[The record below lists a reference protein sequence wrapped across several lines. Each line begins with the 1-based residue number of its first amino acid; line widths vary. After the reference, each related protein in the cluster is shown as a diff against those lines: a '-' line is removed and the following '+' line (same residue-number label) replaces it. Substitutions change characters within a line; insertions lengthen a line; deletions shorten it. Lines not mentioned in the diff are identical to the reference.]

1 MLKKG
6 DIEMISYRT
15 SVVFTLLI
23 IFLAT
28 LSFAGQ
34 NANATVELDLYAEV
48 PTTTSNSGNDTLTG
62 IGPDTDI
69 YVKVYLKNVSNL
81 FIYEVKLLIDSN
93 KLTWVKYDDL
103 PFKTSME
110 NEVNILNT
118 NLAAPAATGTDN
130 YTVGTTEDI
139 YRVINMGGFVL
150 GHSSTFAADS
160 IAPDGEGLAGV
171 IKLTTTSSFT
181 TSDKAEIIVKQLRA
195 QDNVTGTL
203 EICLPY
209 YDFAGFINQDIEGKE
224 ALNTEIDN
232 SVVTDTSTVETEFI
246 DNSAI
251 SIKFTAGT
259 DNAGK
264 TITMNSMGPKLSTA
278 HAADTSKA
286 KISRAAAFYEIESD
300 HDTTETFTATIIV
313 NFTSANVINA
323 GLTNTATDIG
333 KLVLAYWEDPPGRW
347 MRVETTIDPVNMT
360 ATAAI
365 SHFSLWAL
373 VDINDPNV
381 VPVEL
386 MSLSARTSAKN
397 EVVVE
402 WATASETNNYG
413 FYIERSLDN
422 VNFEEIG
429 FIKGAGDS
437 EYENTYSFTDKETNG
452 VGVYYYRLK
461 QVDFDGTYEY
471 SSVISASIKAPNSYS
486 LYQAYPNPF
495 NPSATIKFDLKES
508 GLVKLS
514 VYNSLGQVVNTLI
527 NNELDAGQHEIMFN
541 AGRLASG
548 IYFYKLEVNGFTAVK
563 KMMLIK

>member
-1 MLKKG
+1 
-6 DIEMISYRT
+6 
-15 SVVFTLLI
+15 
-23 IFLAT
+23 
-28 LSFAGQ
+28 
-34 NANATVELDLYAEV
+34 
-48 PTTTSNSGNDTLTG
+48 
-62 IGPDTDI
+62 
-69 YVKVYLKNVSNL
+69 
-81 FIYEVKLLIDSN
+81 
-93 KLTWVKYDDL
+93 
-103 PFKTSME
+103 ME

-118 NLAAPAATGTDN
+118 NLAAPAASPTDN

-139 YRVINMGGFVL
+139 YRVINLGGFVL
-150 GHSSTFAADS
+150 GSSSVFTDS

-203 EICLPY
+203 EISLPY
-209 YDFAGFINQDIEGKE
+209 YDFAGFINQDITGKE
-224 ALNTEIDN
+224 PLNIPIDN
-232 SVVTDTSTVETEFI
+232 SVATNTSTVVTEFI

-251 SIKFTAGT
+251 SIEFTAGT
-259 DNAGK
+259 ANAGE
-264 TITMNSMGPKLSTA
+264 TVTMNSMGPQLPAA

-286 KISRAAAFYEIESD
+286 KISRAAAFYEITST
-300 HDTTETFTATIIV
+300 HDTTDTFTATIII

-323 GLTNTATDIG
+323 GLTNTATDIN
-333 KLVLAYWEDPPGRW
+333 KLVLAYFDEATNLW

-365 SHFSLWAL
+365 TSFSLWAL
-373 VDINDPNV
+373 VDIGDPNV

-397 EVVVE
+397 EVVIE

-429 FIKGAGDS
+429 FVKGAGDS
-437 EYENTYSFTDKETNG
+437 EYENTYSFTDKETNS

-471 SSVISASIKAPNSYS
+471 SGVISASIKAPNSYS

-495 NPSATIKFDLKES
+495 NPSATIKFDLKEN
-508 GLVKLS
+508 GLVKLT
-514 VYNSLGQVVNTLI
+514 VYNTLGQVVNTLI
-527 NNELDAGQHEIMFN
+527 NKELDAGQHEAIFN
-541 AGRLASG
+541 ADRLASG

>member
-1 MLKKG
+1 
-6 DIEMISYRT
+6 MISYRT
-15 SVVFTLLI
+15 SVVFMLLI

-34 NANATVELDLYAEV
+34 NADATVELDLYTAA
-48 PTTTSNSGNDTLTG
+48 PTTTSNSGNNSLTG
-62 IGPDTDI
+62 IGPNTDI
-69 YVKVYLKNVSNL
+69 YVKVYLKDVSNL
-81 FIYEVKLLIDSN
+81 FLYEVKLLIDSN
-93 KLTWVKYDDL
+93 KLTWVKYGTEAV
-103 PFKTSME
+103 KASME

-118 NLAAPAATGTDN
+118 NLVSPAASSTDN

-139 YRVINMGGFVL
+139 YRVINMSGFVL
-150 GHSSTFAADS
+150 GQSSTFAADS

-181 TSDKAEIIVKQLRA
+181 TSDKAEIIVKQLKTE
-195 QDNVTGTL
+195 DNVTGSP
-203 EICLPY
+203 EICMPY
-209 YDFAGFINQDIEGKE
+209 YDFAGFINQDITGKE
-224 ALNTEIDN
+224 ALNTAVDN
-232 SVVTDTSTVETEFI
+232 SVATNTSTIETEFI
-246 DNSAI
+246 DNSSI
-251 SIKFTAGT
+251 SIEFTAGT
-259 DNAGK
+259 VNTGK
-264 TITMNSMGPKLSTA
+264 TITMNSMGPQLPTA
-278 HAADTSKA
+278 QAADTNKA
-286 KISRAAAFYEIESD
+286 AIESRAAAFYEITSD
-300 HDTTETFTATIIV
+300 HDSTDTFAATIV
-313 NFTSANVINA
+313 VSFTSANVINA
-323 GLTNTATDIG
+323 GLTNTTTDIN
-333 KLVLAYWEDPPGRW
+333 KLVLAYFDEATNMW
-347 MRVETTIDPVNMT
+347 MRVATTIDPVNMT
-360 ATAAI
+360 ATASI

-402 WATASETNNYG
+402 WATATETNNYG

-429 FIKGAGDS
+429 FVKGAGDS
-437 EYENTYSFTDKETNG
+437 EYENAYSYTDKETDD

-461 QVDFDGTYEY
+461 QVDFDGTYEF

-508 GLVKLS
+508 GLVKLT

-527 NNELDAGQHEIMFN
+527 NNELDAGQHDIMFN
-541 AGRLASG
+541 AARLASG